1 MTPTILMKLF
11 TDSVSWVKFGI
22 NTLIQNATI
31 FGSAFES
38 GEMRIRITGSPDI
51 LRTMV
56 DPEKGGGIN

>member
-1 MTPTILMKLF
+1 MKLF
-11 TDSVSWVKFGI
+11 TDSVSWAKFGI

-51 LRTMV
+51 LRAMI
-56 DPEKGGGIN
+56 DPEKRRRN